1 MCLND
6 FNKLFNSNG
15 WSCKSFGLPEPIECI
30 SNLEVV
36 DTAHEKRIGDEL
48 YSQLNPGQKAI
59 VDEILFACSN
69 DSRDC
74 NTYFIDGPGNLN
86 LKFVLNPY

>member
-1 MCLND
+1 MHL
-6 FNKLFNSNG
+6 
-15 WSCKSFGLPEPIECI
+15 KSGGCRH
-30 SNLEVV
+30 SSR
-36 DTAHEKRIGDEL
+36 EKD
-48 YSQLNPGQKAI
+48 I

-86 LKFVLNPY
+86 LKFVLTPY